1 MPLTPFNILQKHIFV
16 PSFDQHFI
24 KTSRFSSPLHPVESR
39 PLTRWSQR
47 NLGHRASHHD
57 SCRTGNRHL
66 DTVFLRTRLLET
78 VKHQLLNL
86 GKNTFQGTKISHLGK
101 RKIDKSCSNIRWV
114 VPRRVTIFLH
124 SPKWSFANQASV
136 LVDILRSL
144 RILFLRVG
152 WSQNRR
158 PSK

>member
-1 MPLTPFNILQKHIFV
+1 MIYRSNQANPFQCHVTPIPKNFRSTYVWTVLISTSSKHRD
-16 PSFDQHFI
+16 SH
-24 KTSRFSSPLHPVESR
+24 SPLHPVESR

-66 DTVFLRTRLLET
+66 HTVFLRTRLLET
-78 VKHQLLNL
+78 VKHQLLNYR
-86 GKNTFQGTKISHLGK
+86 KNIFQGTKISHLGK
-101 RKIDKSCSNIRWV
+101 RKIDKSC
-114 VPRRVTIFLH
+114 LH
-124 SPKWSFANQASV
+124 SSKWSFANQVSV